1 MTTTPEAPRRLHPA
15 SILFR
20 MAQQVRAF
28 AVPALLAIFGAR
40 SAFASA
46 EIFAFWLIIPF
57 AAFSLLRHVF
67 FSYRTA
73 EHELEVRSGVLVRN
87 VRHVPYSRIHDLTAV
102 QNVFHRLFGVVEAR
116 IETGAGNKPEA
127 TLSVISLADYEAL
140 RRLVFS
146 RREGLENQAA
156 EESELDSGRTL
167 LHLTPRDT
175 ALWGLLRG
183 QVGLVLAALAG
194 GAWQFGDGGAGGIG
208 GMAGRLIP
216 SFFRDVVREPTLS
229 WDRVVVVGVS
239 ILGLLLVL
247 RLLSMLWTM
256 VRFHGFRLTLVGDDV
271 KTEFGL
277 LTRVS
282 ASLPNHRIQAVVV
295 RESPLQRLLGRISV
309 RAQTAGGGSAGGEL
323 DGETGQ
329 QSAESASLKDR
340 EWLAPILRRDALAE
354 FLAPLLSS
362 FDLSA
367 VDWQPVHPGAVR
379 RAFKSWLRI
388 LAVPTLVVTPFLTP
402 FLGWWTPL
410 AALPPVLW
418 AWFGARGE
426 IAGLRW
432 ALTDGHALLRSG
444 WLWRRLVIVPIDRVQ
459 TVTLHSSPWD
469 RRARMARVSVDTAGG
484 GALGNPFEVPYLAD
498 EVAIDLAARLEREV
512 AARLFRW

>member
-1 MTTTPEAPRRLHPA
+1 MTTTLEPPRRLHPV

-57 AAFSLLRHVF
+57 AAFSLLRHAF

-116 IETGAGNKPEA
+116 VETGAGNKPEA
-127 TLSVISLADYEAL
+127 TLSVISRADYEAL

-146 RREGLENQAA
+146 RREGLVNQAA

-167 LHLTPRDT
+167 LHLTWRDT

-194 GAWQFGDGGAGGIG
+194 GAWQFGEAGPGSI
-208 GMAGRLIP
+208 AGRLIP
-216 SFFRDVVREPTLS
+216 NFFRDVVREPTLTR
-229 WDRVVVVGVS
+229 DRVVVVGVT
-239 ILGLLLVL
+239 ILGLLLAL
-247 RLLSMLWTM
+247 RLLSMAWTM

-295 RESPLQRLLGRISV
+295 RESPLQRRLGRVSV
-309 RAQTAGGGSAGGEL
+309 RAQTAGGSAGGGEL

-340 EWLAPILRRDALAE
+340 EWLAPILRRDDLAT
-354 FLAPLLSS
+354 FLAPILGG

-367 VDWQPVHPGAVR
+367 PDWQPVHPRAVR

-388 LAVPTLVVTPFLTP
+388 LAVPVIALAPFLR
-402 FLGWWTPL
+402 WWTL
-410 AALPPVLW
+410 APAAVLL
-418 AWFGARGE
+418 AWGWLAARGE

-432 ALTDGHALLRSG
+432 AVSGDNVLVRSG
-444 WLWRRLVIVPIDRVQ
+444 WLWRRLIIVPIDRVQ

-484 GALGNPFEVPYLAD
+484 GALGSPFEIPYLAD
-498 EVAIDLAARLEREV
+498 DVAIDLAARLECEV
-512 AARLFRW
+512 AARPFRW